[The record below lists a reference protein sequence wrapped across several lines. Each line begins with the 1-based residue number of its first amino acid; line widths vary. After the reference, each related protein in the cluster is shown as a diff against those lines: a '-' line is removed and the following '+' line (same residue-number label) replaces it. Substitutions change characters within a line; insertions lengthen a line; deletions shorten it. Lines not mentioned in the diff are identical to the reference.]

1 MLSSGPAKI
10 HLIKLFAMLANSI
23 VCTEHRIQ
31 AHRISRYQCSQ
42 VFITLSDGL
51 GVNNMRCTNRR
62 SSRTLKTAVLM
73 VCLALVMLLLLC
85 SGCRFFHTKKE
96 VSQLSRRTNLIQK
109 YRAREKKTTT
119 HDQRKEKKKSNAQA
133 DSMLFIVSF
142 LYILFCFAR
151 HLCCLFFVY
160 VVFRVFFSFGTYS
173 V

>member
-1 MLSSGPAKI
+1 
-10 HLIKLFAMLANSI
+10 
-23 VCTEHRIQ
+23 
-31 AHRISRYQCSQ
+31 
-42 VFITLSDGL
+42 
-51 GVNNMRCTNRR
+51 MRCTNRR

-109 YRAREKKTTT
+109 YRARGKKT

-160 VVFRVFFSFGTYS
+160 VVFRVFFFVRNIFRLILSRTRRELRNRCVFFFILCWCCLCRIKKKNMHTLCGVTQTHS
-173 V
+173 HPC

>member
-1 MLSSGPAKI
+1 MMNNFHVLLMLCYRLDQPRFISSNCLPCWPIRSCVQSRA
-10 HLIKLFAMLANSI
+10 
-23 VCTEHRIQ
+23 EHSSTPHI
-31 AHRISRYQCSQ
+31 AYTSRYQCSQ

-109 YRAREKKTTT
+109 YRAREKKKKTEEKE
-119 HDQRKEKKKSNAQA
+119 QRTS
-133 DSMLFIVSF
+133 
-142 LYILFCFAR
+142 
-151 HLCCLFFVY
+151 
-160 VVFRVFFSFGTYS
+160 
-173 V
+173 